1 MHPIMPRK
9 RYCAIVTASLLF
21 AAAGAFGAVEHR
33 AKVDAA
39 SVFRTRLLEP
49 PPLTRLSEGEA
60 VEMLVPGRTESM
72 VKTAGGIRGWVRN
85 SELVAVNLAEGSR
98 HRIGDQRISSD
109 GLAISPAILD
119 LPPAKVRVEEL
130 YRSFN
135 DEVIEAID
143 REQLE
148 MRNDEN

>member
-1 MHPIMPRK
+1 MRPIMPRN
-9 RYCAIVTASLLF
+9 RFCLSMTVSMLF

-33 AKVDAA
+33 AKVDEA
-39 SVFRTRLLEP
+39 SIFRTRLLEP

-60 VEMLVPGRTESM
+60 VEMLVPGRNVSL

-85 SELVAVNLAEGSR
+85 GDLVAVQLAEGAR

-109 GLAISPAILD
+109 GLAISPSVLNLA
-119 LPPAKVRVEEL
+119 PAKVRVEEL
-130 YRSFN
+130 DRSFSG
-135 DEVIEAID
+135 EVIEAID